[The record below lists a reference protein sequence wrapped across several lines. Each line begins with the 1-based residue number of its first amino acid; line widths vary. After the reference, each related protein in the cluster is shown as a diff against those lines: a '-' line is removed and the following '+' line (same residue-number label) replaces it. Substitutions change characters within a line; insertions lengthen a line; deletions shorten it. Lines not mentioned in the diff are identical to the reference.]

1 MALVTMQIMKEV
13 NSKMRTLVVQLDEQ
27 LQQELEKEDLKQL
40 KVGGNGQSKRLE
52 KFKQLEEL
60 LERYM
65 EDTKPLNMNLD
76 MEVVHNHQ
84 IHNSNNNNIPHS
96 NNNSSNLN
104 REEDFMVDCWVRVE
118 WVAWEVWEVWEA
130 WVD

>member
-52 KFKQLEEL
+52 KIWNRSRLVTLSTFGIS
-60 LERYM
+60 
-65 EDTKPLNMNLD
+65 
-76 MEVVHNHQ
+76 Q
-84 IHNSNNNNIPHS
+84 IVCDRASQFLYIPGP
-96 NNNSSNLN
+96 
-104 REEDFMVDCWVRVE
+104 
-118 WVAWEVWEVWEA
+118 
-130 WVD
+130 